1 MIPENNNIIDIKTVK
16 LKNNVGLKSKN
27 TYYQQTFYTNTF
39 YSEKEFSSFCKATER
54 LIRRSSE
61 YDAYLSNLKFNYDLT
76 SCAFFNNISDEDAT
90 IEMHHYPFT
99 LYDIVTLVVQ
109 KFLKDKKLISS
120 FVIAKEVMKL
130 HFTNKVGLVP
140 LSKTVHELVHSGEIF
155 INYNQVFGDF
165 SSFAEEYS
173 EFMTPK
179 MIDDYNKLLN
189 SSKQPFNSD
198 MYSILKYNENGVQD
212 GKENL

>member
-1 MIPENNNIIDIKTVK
+1 
-16 LKNNVGLKSKN
+16 
-27 TYYQQTFYTNTF
+27 
-39 YSEKEFSSFCKATER
+39 
-54 LIRRSSE
+54 
-61 YDAYLSNLKFNYDLT
+61 
-76 SCAFFNNISDEDAT
+76 
-90 IEMHHYPFT
+90 MHHYPFT